1 MAKAPN
7 LFVIGAMKSGTSALC
22 RDLSEHPAIFM
33 SPIKEPGYFSHEENR
48 SSLEKYRR
56 LFARASDQAYLME
69 GSTEY
74 TMRPHIDGVADRI
87 HAFNPGAR
95 FIYLMRD
102 PLSRVVSHY
111 RQLVRKGWEKRSL
124 PLAVRHNC
132 QYLSIGYY
140 AYQLRPYLESFGP
153 ETLFMETFESF
164 IASPAAFYTRLFHWL
179 GIDASVLPR
188 SAGKPLN
195 ANPDAIEV
203 YNEQSYRVRLARMMT
218 PHLRQHPRL
227 ARLLPQVATRWYR
240 RILPKES
247 VRKADSHDF
256 AREVEETRHLVQ
268 PVLAEWISELEELTG
283 RCYREWPSRES
294 DRSQDE
300 SGQIWLQ
307 EGLCHRLPI
316 SMRVS
321 RSGPAR

>member
-1 MAKAPN
+1 
-7 LFVIGAMKSGTSALC
+7 MKSGTTALC

-87 HAFNPGAR
+87 QAFNPGAR

-140 AYQLRPYLESFGP
+140 AYQVRPYLERFGP
-153 ETLFMETFESF
+153 DAVFMETFEAF
-164 IASPAAFYTRLFHWL
+164 TASPSSFYQSLFNWL
-179 GIDASVLPR
+179 GIDASVLPH

-195 ANPDAIEV
+195 ENPDAIEA
-203 YNEQSYRVRLARMMT
+203 YDEQSYRVRLARMLT

-283 RCYREWPSRES
+283 CCYREWPSRES

-300 SGQIWLQ
+300 SGQMWLQ
-307 EGLCHRLPI
+307 ESLCHRLPH

-321 RSGPAR
+321 RSGPPR